1 MTVFSS
7 NPSGELILNVQLDQ
21 GLHFTDGAESR
32 FRLVGSRKSATTSD
46 NATPEDSSLQTA
58 LAAGPLEEG
67 RVLTIPYRV
76 PAEYDR
82 IELEVR
88 TYYCDVVD
96 NACRSDNALF
106 ILPVVPD
113 GAPKDAVL
121 VERIFAPSS
130 DARPM

>member
-1 MTVFSS
+1 
-7 NPSGELILNVQLDQ
+7 VQLDQ
-21 GLHFTDGAESR
+21 GLHFTEGAESR
-32 FRLVGSRKSATTSD
+32 FRLVGFRKSATTTSD
-46 NATPEDSSLQTA
+46 STTAEDSSLQTV

-67 RVLTIPYRV
+67 HVVTIPYRV

-82 IELEVR
+82 LELEAR

-130 DARPM
+130 DAQKIIKN